1 MKTPLSLIVALLSL
15 VSPIGAAIPAPE
27 KLLSDDTL
35 VVVTVPDW
43 AKFSTIYSNSLQHQF
58 WNDPA
63 MKPFTDKFISRWQ
76 EEFVK
81 PLERELNVSFAT
93 YAALPQGQI
102 TLAITQNGW
111 LGKPDQPLG
120 FLLLLDT
127 KSDLL
132 KTNLAELR
140 KKWVDAGKTI
150 RTEKI
155 RTLEFSVFPISSN
168 NLPATLRKFFP
179 RPYEFQGAPGEV
191 ESRRNSGGSEVAA
204 GNMDLVL
211 DTIAGLLTAGNEL
224 VIGQSDSLLIVAN
237 SIKVAETVAI
247 RLTGGALPALGDLP
261 AYQSNQL
268 ACFRDAPLYA
278 WVNVKPFVD
287 VLGRKP
293 AEKPDSEAPDP
304 FDVVAPEKLIS
315 FTGLTTVKTL
325 ALSLQTSNQGLLFQL
340 SIGAPDATR
349 QGIFKILTGEA
360 KETAPPPFVPG
371 DAVKFQR
378 WRLDGQKTWATLEK
392 MLTEASS
399 QTVGTINWILD
410 TAGARAKEKDPGF
423 DLKKMLVGNLGDDIV
438 TYEKA
443 PRGDSLADLQSP
455 PSILLLSSPSP
466 DQLTAALK
474 GLFVI
479 LPQGDTLTER
489 EFLGRK
495 IFSVPMPA
503 ASLFS
508 TGPTKPRPPSTLNFS
523 ASGGYVALSTDT
535 ILLEE
540 YLRSSESQAK
550 ALREK
555 PGLAE
560 AAEKAGGVGTCLF
573 GYENQAETMRAT
585 FEAIKK
591 DPGAAANANS
601 LGLFPGLP
609 GLSGAEK
616 HFRGWMDF
624 SLLPPFDKVAAYFY
638 FTAYAESANV
648 DGLTFKF
655 FAPAPPAPGKR

>member
-204 GNMDLVL
+204 GNMDLLL

-237 SIKVAETVAI
+237 SIKVAETHAI

-443 PRGDSLADLQSP
+443 PRGDSLADIQSP